1 MNPDTEFKDF
11 KMKDIQSL
19 TELKQLLG
27 KLQTQM
33 KQDLSSKDDQFGV
46 MFKSICVVKEFQK
59 TNDLISTAFKKL

>member
-1 MNPDTEFKDF
+1 
-11 KMKDIQSL
+11 
-19 TELKQLLG
+19 
-27 KLQTQM
+27 M